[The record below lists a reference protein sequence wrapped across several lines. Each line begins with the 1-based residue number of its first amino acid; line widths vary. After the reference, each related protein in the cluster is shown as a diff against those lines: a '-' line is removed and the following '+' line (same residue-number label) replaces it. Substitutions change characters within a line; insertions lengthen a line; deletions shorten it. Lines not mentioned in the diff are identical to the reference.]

1 MDPYIKMTV
10 NGLTYKTNVHKNSG
24 KNPKWDDQ
32 EFDVLFNSGKD
43 NVEIQIIEEDE
54 KSNDKIG
61 TVKIKIDDLIKDNG
75 ISEWFPIIYI
85 GLEDGFLNIKSR

>member
-1 MDPYIKMTV
+1 MHLKFLEAELARDTEYLGKMDPYIKMTV

-43 NVEIQIIEEDE
+43 NVEI
-54 KSNDKIG
+54 
-61 TVKIKIDDLIKDNG
+61 
-75 ISEWFPIIYI
+75 
-85 GLEDGFLNIKSR
+85 